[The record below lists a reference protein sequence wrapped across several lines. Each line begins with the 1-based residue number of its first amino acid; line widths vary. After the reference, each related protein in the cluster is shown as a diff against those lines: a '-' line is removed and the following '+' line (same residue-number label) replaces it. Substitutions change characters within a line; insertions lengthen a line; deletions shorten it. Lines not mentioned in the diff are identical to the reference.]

1 MELKQSNR
9 NQARIRIAVQ
19 GVSRSGKSYSSLLL
33 AYGICQDWRRIAV
46 IDTEH
51 QSAYLYSHLGEY
63 NVLNLT
69 APYTPERY
77 IEAITTCE
85 KAGMDVII
93 IDSLSHN
100 WDGDGGILDIHANM
114 AGNSFTNWSKVTPRF
129 NALVQKILSS
139 GSHIIA
145 TIRSKQDYVITEKN
159 GKSVPE
165 KVGMK
170 GVQRDGLEYDYTIV
184 FELDIYNNV
193 NCTKDRTQLFN
204 SRIAFK
210 IDDTTGKK
218 IMQWCKDGEGYQT
231 KELEEMIRS
240 CKTIDELN
248 NLYKNQPHVRKLSAE
263 LNHRAAVIK
272 GQIPEYEHLKN
283 LNGQAV

>member
-9 NQARIRIAVQ
+9 NQARVKICVQ
-19 GVSRSGKSYSSLLL
+19 GPSGSGKTYSSLLL

-46 IDTEH
+46 IDSEYG
-51 QSAYLYSHLGEY
+51 SSSLYSHLGEY
-63 NVLNLT
+63 NVLNLN

-85 KAGMDVII
+85 KAGMDIII
-93 IDSLSHN
+93 IDSLSHC
-100 WDGDGGILDIHANM
+100 WDGDGGVLDIHAQM
-114 AGNSFTNWSKVTPRF
+114 AGNSFTNWSKVTPRH

-139 GSHIIA
+139 GSHIIS

-170 GVQRDGLEYDYTIV
+170 GIQKDGLEYDYTIV

-218 IMQWCKDGEGYQT
+218 IMQWCKDGEGYHTQ
-231 KELEEMIRS
+231 ELEEMIRS

-248 NLYKNQPHVRKLSAE
+248 NLYKNQPHVRRLSAE

-272 GQIPEYEHLKN
+272 GQVPEYEHLKN

>member
-9 NQARIRIAVQ
+9 NQARIRVAMQ
-19 GVSRSGKSYSSLLL
+19 GPSGSGKTYSSLLL
-33 AYGICQDWRRIAV
+33 AYGICQDWRKIAV

-51 QSAYLYSHLGEY
+51 QSASLYSHLGEY

-77 IEAITTCE
+77 IEAITICE
-85 KAGMDVII
+85 KAGMDII
-93 IDSLSHN
+93 IVDSLSLLGRR
-100 WDGDGGILDIHANM
+100 WWYLDIHSQM
-114 AGNSFTNWSKVTPRF
+114 AGNSFTNWGKVTPRH

-139 GSHIIA
+139 GSHIIS
-145 TIRSKQDYVITEKN
+145 TIRKNKIMLLLKKN

-170 GVQRDGLEYDYTIV
+170 GIQRDGLEYDYTIV

-193 NCTKDRTQLFN
+193 TCTKDRTQLFN

-210 IDDTTGKK
+210 IDDSTGKK
-218 IMQWCKDGEGYQT
+218 IMKWCK
-231 KELEEMIRS
+231 RW
-240 CKTIDELN
+240 
-248 NLYKNQPHVRKLSAE
+248 
-263 LNHRAAVIK
+263 
-272 GQIPEYEHLKN
+272 
-283 LNGQAV
+283 

>member
-1 MELKQSNR
+1 
-9 NQARIRIAVQ
+9 
-19 GVSRSGKSYSSLLL
+19 
-33 AYGICQDWRRIAV
+33 
-46 IDTEH
+46 
-51 QSAYLYSHLGEY
+51 
-63 NVLNLT
+63 
-69 APYTPERY
+69 
-77 IEAITTCE
+77 
-85 KAGMDVII
+85 MDVII
-93 IDSLSHN
+93 LDSISHE
-100 WDGDGGILDIHANM
+100 WDGDGGVLDIHAQM
-114 AGNSFTNWSKVTPRF
+114 AGNSFTNWSKITPRH

-139 GSHIIA
+139 GSHIIS

-218 IMQWCKDGEGYQT
+218 IMQWCKDGEGYHTQ
-231 KELEEMIRS
+231 ELEDMIRS
-240 CKTIDELN
+240 CKTIEELN

-272 GQIPEYEHLKN
+272 GQVPEYEHLKN
-283 LNGQAV
+283 LNGHAV

>member
-9 NQARIRIAVQ
+9 NQARIRVALQ
-19 GVSRSGKSYSSLLL
+19 GTSGSGKTYSSLLL
-33 AYGICQDWRRIAV
+33 AYGICQDWRRIAI

-51 QSAYLYSHLGEY
+51 QSAHLYSHLGEY

-77 IEAITTCE
+77 IEAISTCE

-139 GSHIIA
+139 GSHILA

-159 GKSVPE
+159 GKQVPE

-218 IMQWCKDGEGYQT
+218 IMKWCKDGEGYQT

-248 NLYKNQPHVRKLSAE
+248 NLYKNQPHVRRLSAE

>member
-9 NQARIRIAVQ
+9 NQARIRVAMQ
-19 GVSRSGKSYSSLLL
+19 GPSGSGKSYSSLLL

-51 QSAYLYSHLGEY
+51 QSAHLYSHLGEY

-69 APYTPERY
+69 APYSTERY
-77 IEAITTCE
+77 IEAIDVCE

-93 IDSLSHN
+93 VDSLSAN
-100 WDGDGGILDIHANM
+100 WEGTGGILDYHANM
-114 AGNSFTNWSKVTPRF
+114 AGNSFTNWSKLTPKL
-129 NALVQKILSS
+129 NTLVQKILTSS
-139 GSHIIA
+139 CHIIS

-159 GKSVPE
+159 GKQVPE

-218 IMQWCKDGEGYQT
+218 IMQWCKDGEGYHTQ
-231 KELEEMIRS
+231 ELEDMIRS
-240 CKTIDELN
+240 CKTIEELN

-272 GQIPEYEHLKN
+272 GQVPEYEHLKN
-283 LNGQAV
+283 LNGHAV

>member
-9 NQARIRIAVQ
+9 NQARIRVAMS
-19 GVSRSGKSYSSLLL
+19 GPSGSGKSYSSLLL

-51 QSAYLYSHLGEY
+51 QSAHLYSHLGEY

-85 KAGMDVII
+85 KAGMDVIVL
-93 IDSLSHN
+93 DSISN
-100 WDGDGGILDIHANM
+100 EWDGDGGILDIHAQIG
-114 AGNSFTNWSKVTPRF
+114 GNSYTAWSRVTPRH

-139 GSHIIA
+139 GSHIIS

-170 GVQRDGLEYDYTIV
+170 GIQRDGLEYDYTIV

-231 KELEEMIRS
+231 KVLEEMIRS

-248 NLYKNQPHVRKLSAE
+248 NLYKIQPHVLRLSAE

-272 GQIPEYEHLKN
+272 GQVPEYEHLKN
-283 LNGQAV
+283 LNGQAI

>member
-9 NQARIRIAVQ
+9 NQARIRVALQ
-19 GVSRSGKSYSSLLL
+19 GPSGSGKSYSSLLL
-33 AYGICQDWRRIAV
+33 AYGICQDWRKIAV

-51 QSAYLYSHLGEY
+51 QSAHLYSHLGEY

-69 APYTPERY
+69 APYSTERY
-77 IEAITTCE
+77 IEAIDVCE

-93 IDSLSHN
+93 VDSLSAN
-100 WDGDGGILDIHANM
+100 WEGTGGILDYHANM
-114 AGNSFTNWSKVTPRF
+114 AGNSFTNWSKLTPKL
-129 NALVQKILSS
+129 NTLVQKILTSS
-139 GSHIIA
+139 CHIIS

-159 GKSVPE
+159 GKQVPE

-184 FELDIYNNV
+184 MELDIYNNSS
-193 NCTKDRTQLFN
+193 CTKDRTQLFN
-204 SRIAFK
+204 SRIPFK
-210 IDDTTGKK
+210 IDESTGKK
-218 IMQWCKDGEGYQT
+218 IMQWCKDGEGYNDDVLL
-231 KELEEMIRS
+231 KMIDD
-240 CKTIDELN
+240 CKTFEELN
-248 NLYKNQPHVRKLSAE
+248 NLHKNQPHVRKFSAQ

-272 GQIPEYEHLKN
+272 GEQKDYRAS

>member
-9 NQARIRIAVQ
+9 NQARIRVAMQ
-19 GVSRSGKSYSSLLL
+19 GPSGSGKSYSSLLL

-51 QSAYLYSHLGEY
+51 QSAHLYSHLGEY

-69 APYTPERY
+69 APYSTERY
-77 IEAITTCE
+77 IEAIDVCE

-93 IDSLSHN
+93 VDSLSAN
-100 WDGDGGILDIHANM
+100 WEGTGGILDYHANM
-114 AGNSFTNWSKVTPRF
+114 AGNSFTNWSKLTPKL
-129 NALVQKILSS
+129 NTLVQKILTSS
-139 GSHIIA
+139 CHIIS

-159 GKSVPE
+159 GKQVPE

-170 GVQRDGLEYDYTIV
+170 GIIRDGTDYEYTIV
-184 FELDIYNNV
+184 MELDIYNNAT
-193 NCTKDRTQLFN
+193 CTKDRTQLFN
-204 SRIAFK
+204 SRIPFK
-210 IDDTTGKK
+210 INESTGKK
-218 IMQWCKDGEGYQT
+218 IMQWCKDGEGYNDD
-231 KELEEMIRS
+231 ELLKMIDD
-240 CKTIDELN
+240 CKTFEELN
-248 NLYKNQPHVRKLSAE
+248 NLHKNQPHVRKFSAQ

-272 GQIPEYEHLKN
+272 GEQKDYRAS

>member
-9 NQARIRIAVQ
+9 NQARIRVAMQ
-19 GVSRSGKSYSSLLL
+19 GPSGSGKTYSSLLL

-51 QSAYLYSHLGEY
+51 QSAHLYSHLGEY

-93 IDSLSHN
+93 IDSISHE
-100 WDGDGGILDIHANM
+100 WDGDGGIIDIHAQM
-114 AGNSFTNWSKVTPRF
+114 AGNSFTNWGKVFPRH

-159 GKSVPE
+159 GKQVPE

-170 GVQRDGLEYDYTIV
+170 GIQKDGLEYDYTIV
-184 FELDIYNNV
+184 FELDIYNIIT
-193 NCTKDRTQLFN
+193 CTKDRTRLFN

-210 IDDTTGKK
+210 IDDTTGRK
-218 IMQWCKDGEGYQT
+218 IMQWCKDGEGYHTQ
-231 KELEEMIRS
+231 ELEDMIRS
-240 CKTIDELN
+240 CKTIEELN

-272 GQIPEYEHLKN
+272 GQVPEYEHLKN

>member
-9 NQARIRIAVQ
+9 NHARIKIAMI
-19 GVSRSGKSYSSLLL
+19 GPSGSGKSYSSLLL
-33 AYGICQDWRRIAV
+33 SYGICQDWRRIAV
-46 IDTEH
+46 ICTE
-51 QSAYLYSHLGEY
+51 QSAHLYSHLGEY

-93 IDSLSHN
+93 IDSLSHS
-100 WDGDGGILDIHANM
+100 WDGDGGLLEIHANTG
-114 AGNSFTNWSKVTPRF
+114 GNSYTAWSKITPRN

-139 GSHIIA
+139 GSHIIS

-170 GVQRDGLEYDYTIV
+170 GVQRDGFEYDYTIV

-193 NCTKDRTQLFN
+193 NCTKDRTQLFS

-218 IMQWCKDGEGYQT
+218 IMQWCKDGEGYLT
-231 KELEEMIRS
+231 EELEEMIRS

-248 NLYKNQPHVRKLSAE
+248 NLYKYQPHVRKLSAE

-272 GQIPEYEHLKN
+272 GQVPEYEHLKN
-283 LNGQAV
+283 LNGQTV

>member
-9 NQARIRIAVQ
+9 NQARIRVAMQ
-19 GVSRSGKSYSSLLL
+19 GPSGSGKSYSSLLL
-33 AYGICQDWRRIAV
+33 GFGICQDWRRIAV
-46 IDTEH
+46 IDSEYG
-51 QSAYLYSHLGEY
+51 SSSLYSHLGEY

-93 IDSLSHN
+93 IDSISHE
-100 WDGDGGILDIHANM
+100 WDGDGGILDIHAQM
-114 AGNSFTNWSKVTPRF
+114 AGNSFTNWSKVTPRH

-139 GSHIIA
+139 GSHIIS

-170 GVQRDGLEYDYTIV
+170 GIQKDGLEYDYTIV

-218 IMQWCKDGEGYQT
+218 IMQWCKDGEGYNDD
-231 KELEEMIRS
+231 ELLNMIDA
-240 CKTIDELN
+240 CKTFEELN
-248 NLYKNQPHVRKLSAE
+248 NLHKNQPHVRKFSAQ

-272 GQIPEYEHLKN
+272 GEQKDYRAS

>member
-9 NQARIRIAVQ
+9 SQSRIRIAMI
-19 GVSRSGKSYSSLLL
+19 GPSGSGKSYSSLLL
-33 AYGICQDWRRIAV
+33 SYGICQDWRRVGV
-46 IDTEH
+46 ICTEH
-51 QSAYLYSHLGEY
+51 QSAHLYSHLGEY

-69 APYTPERY
+69 APFTPERY

-114 AGNSFTNWSKVTPRF
+114 AGNSFTNWSKVTPRH

-145 TIRSKQDYVITEKN
+145 TVRSKQEYVITEKN

-170 GVQRDGLEYDYTIV
+170 GIQKDGLEYDYTIV
-184 FELDIYNNV
+184 FELDIYNNIS
-193 NCTKDRTQLFN
+193 CTKDRTRLFN
-204 SRIAFK
+204 SRIPFK
-210 IDDTTGKK
+210 IDESIGKK
-218 IMQWCKDGEGYQT
+218 IKNWCQDGERYNDD
-231 KELEEMIRS
+231 ELLKMIDA
-240 CKTIDELN
+240 CKTFEELN
-248 NLYKNQPHVRKLSAE
+248 NLHKTQPNVRKFSTQ

-272 GQIPEYEHLKN
+272 GEAKDYRER

>member
-9 NQARIRIAVQ
+9 SQSRIRIAMI
-19 GVSRSGKSYSSLLL
+19 GPSGSGKTHSSLLL
-33 AYGICQDWRRIAV
+33 SYGICQDWRRIAI

-51 QSAYLYSHLGEY
+51 QSAHLYSHLGEY

-93 IDSLSHN
+93 IDSLSHE
-100 WDGDGGILDIHANM
+100 WDGEGGILDIHAQM
-114 AGNSFTNWSKVTPRF
+114 AGNSFTNWSKVTPRH

-139 GSHIIA
+139 GSHIIS

-170 GVQRDGLEYDYTIV
+170 GIQKDGLEYDYTIV
-184 FELDIYNNV
+184 FELDIYNNI
-193 NCTKDRTQLFN
+193 NCTKDRSKLFN

-248 NLYKNQPHVRKLSAE
+248 NLYKNQPHVRRLSAE

>member
-9 NQARIRIAVQ
+9 NQAKIRIALQ
-19 GVSRSGKSYSSLLL
+19 GPSGSGKTYSSLLL

-51 QSAYLYSHLGEY
+51 QSAHLYSHLGEY

-170 GVQRDGLEYDYTIV
+170 GIQKDGLEYDYTIV
-184 FELDIYNNV
+184 FELDIYNNTS
-193 NCTKDRTQLFN
+193 CTKDRTRLFN

-210 IDDTTGKK
+210 IDETTGCK
-218 IMQWCKDGEGYQT
+218 IMKWCKDGEGYQT
-231 KELEEMIRS
+231 KELEDMIRS

-283 LNGQAV
+283 LNGQSV